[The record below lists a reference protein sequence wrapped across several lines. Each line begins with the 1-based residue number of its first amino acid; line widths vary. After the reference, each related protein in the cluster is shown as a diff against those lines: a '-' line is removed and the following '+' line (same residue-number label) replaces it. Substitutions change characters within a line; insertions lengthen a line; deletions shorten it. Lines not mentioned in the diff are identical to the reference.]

1 MTRVDRLPP
10 QSPVAGLRRR
20 RLSFAEV
27 LAQSVSALAPSAA
40 MVVVPSIVLV
50 EAGAATLPAF
60 VAATA
65 LVLLVGWCL
74 TQFGRRMA
82 AVGGTYSYT
91 AKGLGP
97 VGASIGGWALLI
109 GYAAVAMSA
118 LVGSAAYLAGLFGLA
133 PTPAWSSPSWAGPW
147 GWAPPCARSAASSCR
162 RGSPSRSRWCPS
174 SWSSPC
180 SPSCSSRRGT
190 RSERGFPWSTAR

>member
-20 RLSFAEV
+20 RLSFLEV

-50 EAGAATLPAF
+50 QAGAATLPAIA
-60 VAATA
+60 AATA
-65 LVLLVGWCL
+65 LVLLIAWCL
-74 TQFGRRMA
+74 TQFGQRMA

-97 VGASIGGWALLI
+97 VGALVGGWSLLI
-109 GYAAVAMSA
+109 GYAAVAMATLAGSA
-118 LVGSAAYLAGLFGLA
+118 LYLSGLLGLNPSPLVVAGMGLILGSLATLCTVRGIQL
-133 PTPAWSSPSWAGPW
+133 S
-147 GWAPPCARSAASSCR
+147 AR
-162 RGSPSRSRWCPS
+162 
-174 SWSSPC
+174 
-180 SPSCSSRRGT
+180 
-190 RSERGFPWSTAR
+190 

>member
-1 MTRVDRLPP
+1 MTERATVPRLPQ

-20 RLSFAEV
+20 RLSFLEV

-50 EAGAATLPAF
+50 ESGAATLHAL

-97 VGASIGGWALLI
+97 VGALVGGWALLI

-118 LVGSAAYLAGLFGLA
+118 PVRPPVHLAGLPGLG
-133 PTPAWSSPSWAGPW
+133 PSPPVG
-147 GWAPPCARSAASSCR
+147 AALGVGVGLLAALFAV
-162 RGSPSRSRWCPS
+162 RGVQLS
-174 SWSSPC
+174 
-180 SPSCSSRRGT
+180 
-190 RSERGFPWSTAR
+190 